1 MNQLLYIILC
11 LLILFAIAYAC
22 SMLFF
27 GYGWLKTTQHVE
39 IDDDLSIRVSV
50 IIAARNEEYTIGMCL
65 RALINQS
72 YPTTHMEIIVVD
84 DNSEDTTAKHIQRFC
99 DQYHFVKLISLDE
112 KKGEFG
118 KKKAIEKAVQH
129 STGELILTTDAD
141 CVMDMDWLRLMV
153 SYQIKTK
160 AQLIAGPVC
169 FHREKTTF
177 EKMQSLEFM
186 ALIATAA
193 GAIHFNKAILCNG
206 ANLLYTRT
214 AYDEV
219 KGFKGI
225 DASPSGDDVLL
236 MYKIK
241 KKFPGK
247 VKFIKN
253 EDAIVYTKAKKN
265 VKEFIHQR
273 KRWASKKF
281 SQLNFETLS
290 LSFLIYGFNFIL
302 LLLPP
307 AFLFIPHA
315 HSEAVYVYKT
325 WILIFLAKCVI
336 DFLLLLLAAT
346 FFKKRKWLIYFIPEQ
361 LIYIPYV
368 VYTGFLG
375 IIGNYDWK
383 GRKIKNK

>member
-1 MNQLLYIILC
+1 MDQFLYITLC
-11 LLILFAIAYAC
+11 LLIITAIAYAC

-27 GYGWLKTTQHVE
+27 GYGWLKTPQHVE
-39 IDDDLSIRVSV
+39 IDDELSIKVSV

-84 DNSEDTTAKHIQRFC
+84 DNSEDTTAKHVQRFC
-99 DQYHFVKLISLDE
+99 EQYHFIKLISLDG
-112 KKGEFG
+112 KNGVFG
-118 KKKAIEKAVQH
+118 KKKAIEKAIQH

-153 SYQIKTK
+153 SYHTKTK
-160 AQLIAGPVC
+160 AQFIAGPVC

-186 ALIATAA
+186 ALIATTS
-193 GAIHFNKAILCNG
+193 GAIYFNKAILCNG
-206 ANLLYTRT
+206 ANLMYTRK
-214 AYDEV
+214 AYEEV
-219 KGFKGI
+219 NGFQGI

-241 KKFPGK
+241 KKFPGTI
-247 VKFIKN
+247 KFIKN

-265 VKEFIHQR
+265 VTEFIHQR

-281 SQLNFETLS
+281 SQLNVETIS
-290 LSFLIYGFNFIL
+290 LSVLIYSFNL
-302 LLLPP
+302 LLLIAPLVYLLIPQKP
-307 AFLFIPHA
+307 AD
-315 HSEAVYVYKT
+315 AVCLYRIWV
-325 WILIFLAKCVI
+325 LIFFSKCLI
-336 DFLLLLLAAT
+336 DFLLLFLAAS
-346 FFKKRKWLIYFIPEQ
+346 FFKKRKWLIFFIPEQ

-368 VYTGFLG
+368 VYTGLLG
-375 IIGNYDWK
+375 IIGNYNWK